1 MGQFSFEANNE
12 NIMEKL
18 RFAIVFSLLLLEVSS
33 SNADTNFISRY
44 PSCKP
49 NSTMPKLEGIIKSS
63 MQDVLFEFFTEEFLN
78 SLKPNS
84 ESDQSQN
91 QTDLFAGCPIGWFRI
106 LNSCLWVSP
115 KDTKLSHDDAYMY
128 CKRKISGGQL
138 FEPRSKV
145 QNDYAKDLVDAIDGG
160 EIYGVHLWI
169 GINDHMEEG
178 KFVYSKSEEPILF
191 ENWASGQP
199 NGVGATKQNC
209 VTLHNNKKWYDLEC
223 ASTFRFICEK
233 YPN

>member
-1 MGQFSFEANNE
+1 
-12 NIMEKL
+12 MEKL
-18 RFAIVFSLLLLEVSS
+18 RFGRFGILLSLILGVSS
-33 SNADTNFISRY
+33 SSADTNT
-44 PSCKP
+44 SC
-49 NSTMPKLEGIIKSS
+49 NSNLEGIIKSS
-63 MQDVLFEFFTEEFLN
+63 VQDGLSEFFNEDFLE

-84 ESDQSQN
+84 EPDLTQN
-91 QTDLFAGCPIGWFRI
+91 LTESNDPANLFGGCGCPIGWFRI

-138 FEPRSKV
+138 FEPKSKV

-223 ASTFRFICEK
+223 ASTFRFI
-233 YPN
+233 

>member
-1 MGQFSFEANNE
+1 MGTQFSFEINNE

-18 RFAIVFSLLLLEVSS
+18 RFGIVFSLLLLGVSS
-33 SNADTNFISRY
+33 SSADSNYTTRY
-44 PSCKP
+44 PSCNP

-63 MQDVLFEFFTEEFLN
+63 MQDVLSEFFTEDFLN

-91 QTDLFAGCPIGWFRI
+91 LTESNDPANLFSGCGCPIGWFRI

-145 QNDYAKDLVDAIDGG
+145 QNDYAKDLADAIDG
-160 EIYGVHLWI
+160 EISGTSLWI
-169 GINDHMEEG
+169 GINDHREEG
-178 KFVYSKSEEPILF
+178 KFVYSKSEEPILL
-191 ENWASGQP
+191 ENWESSGQP
-199 NGVGATKQNC
+199 N
-209 VTLHNNKKWYDLEC
+209 
-223 ASTFRFICEK
+223 
-233 YPN
+233 

>member
-1 MGQFSFEANNE
+1 MGTQFSFEINNE

-18 RFAIVFSLLLLEVSS
+18 RFGIVFSLLLLEVSS
-33 SNADTNFISRY
+33 SSADSNYTTRY
-44 PSCKP
+44 PSCNP

-63 MQDVLFEFFTEEFLN
+63 VQDGLSEFFNEDFLE

-84 ESDQSQN
+84 EPDLTQN
-91 QTDLFAGCPIGWFRI
+91 LTESNDSANLFGDCGCPIGWFRI
-106 LNSCLWVSP
+106 LDSCLWVSP

-145 QNDYAKDLVDAIDGG
+145 QNDYVKDLVDAIDG
-160 EIYGVHLWI
+160 EIFGAHLWI

-178 KFVYSKSEEPILF
+178 TFVYSKSEEPILF
-191 ENWASGQP
+191 ENWESGQP
-199 NGVGATKQNC
+199 NVTTRQNC
-209 VTLHNNKKWYDLEC
+209 VAFFKKKWHDGD
-223 ASTFRFICEK
+223 
-233 YPN
+233 